1 MVIITISE
9 YIKMTKINSN
19 KVKNRVILSVVIIA
33 AVVITGV
40 LLANPLISFV
50 TAIQSSNL
58 TANERGIFV
67 EQSQK
72 INGSINVL
80 KKTQTAIENDLK
92 TSFVQ
97 TD

>member
-19 KVKNRVILSVVIIA
+19 KVKNRVILPVVIIA

-40 LLANPLISFV
+40 LLANPVISFV

-58 TANERGIFV
+58 TANEGGDIC
-67 EQSQK
+67 
-72 INGSINVL
+72 
-80 KKTQTAIENDLK
+80 
-92 TSFVQ
+92 
-97 TD
+97 